1 MLTDCGYHST
11 DFENKF
17 VCGEIMGYTDL
28 KEHGS
33 EAAVKAAGKLKQQ
46 GKTYESAFPSFPSL
60 LFASSGPPSGRV
72 VGLSSGD

>member
-46 GKTYESAFPSFPSL
+46 GKTYESAFPSFPFPSL
-60 LFASSGPPSGRV
+60 RFLGPS
-72 VGLSSGD
+72 VGARCRSFKR